1 MFFSVKNKYVQ
12 KIKMEVDDA
21 DDFEVKLIKLKRSK
35 LVLEQEKIRLDLRI
49 LEAITKVTT
58 KSVNPTC

>member
-1 MFFSVKNKYVQ
+1 
-12 KIKMEVDDA
+12 MEVDDA
-21 DDFEVKLIKLKRSK
+21 DDCEVKLIKLKRSK

-49 LEAITKVTT
+49 LVAITKVTT